1 MSNAW
6 MLLPSARRLTVTR
19 LVTVIAVAG
28 VLSVL
33 TGAAVRPSAP
43 TADVAVAS
51 EHPLLP
57 ATSTR
62 LATFTTSAAPVGS
75 TTEPGSVP
83 MASVDGVELVVPA
96 LDIAAVG
103 FHQGGS
109 GNLTLTPSGEHV
121 VMASRN
127 RGTSATSAVDI
138 AVGADRTV
146 TAPVA
151 GTVTQVED
159 YSLYGKL
166 TDTLMTIVPD
176 GTDVA
181 IRMMHISDV
190 TVKAGDRVEAGDTI
204 ATARA
209 LPVSSQVDRHHDG
222 PAGPHVH
229 LDVSR
234 Q

>member
-1 MSNAW
+1 MSHAW
-6 MLLPSARRLTVTR
+6 MLSPSARRLTTTR
-19 LVTVIAVAG
+19 LMAVIAVTA

-33 TGAAVRPSAP
+33 SGAAMSPPAP
-43 TADVAVAS
+43 VADAAVAA
-51 EHPLLP
+51 ERALP

-62 LATFTTSAAPVGS
+62 LATLTRSAAPVAS
-75 TTEPGSVP
+75 TPEPGSVP
-83 MASVDGVELVVPA
+83 MASVAGVDLVVPA
-96 LDIAAVG
+96 IDIAAVG

-109 GNLTLTPSGEHV
+109 SNLTLAPSGEHV

-127 RGTSATSAVDI
+127 RGTPSTSAVDI

-159 YSLYGKL
+159 YTLYGQL

-176 GTDVA
+176 GADVA
-181 IRMMHISDV
+181 VRMMHISDV
-190 TVKAGDRVEAGDTI
+190 TVQPGDRVEPGDPI

-229 LDVSR
+229 LDVSA